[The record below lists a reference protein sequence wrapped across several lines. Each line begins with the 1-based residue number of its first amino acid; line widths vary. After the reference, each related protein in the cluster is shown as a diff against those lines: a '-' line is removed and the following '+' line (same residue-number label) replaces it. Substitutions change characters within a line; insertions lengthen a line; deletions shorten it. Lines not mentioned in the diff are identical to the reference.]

1 MGFGSNIVRAFN
13 RFGAKAKSDL
23 TGFGN
28 KVVKG
33 FNQGV
38 DFVEKKALPAVEKY
52 AGKGAK
58 LLSKGAD
65 YAKYVPLI
73 GDELA
78 IAGKLGSVGLS
89 AVSKGAGVVR
99 GAIGTGRQLVE
110 AVKRGDGA
118 GAMAAGKMI
127 RQQVSPLTQGKMLK
141 R

>member
-52 AGKGAK
+52 AGVGAK
-58 LLSKGAD
+58 YLSKGAD

-73 GDELA
+73 GGELA
-78 IAGKLGSVGLS
+78 MAGKMGAAGLG
-89 AVSKGAGVVR
+89 AVSKGAGIVR

-110 AVKRGDGA
+110 AVKSGDMKGA
-118 GAMAAGKMI
+118 VSSGKMLQ
-127 RQQVSPLTQGKMLK
+127 QQVSPLTQGRL